1 MQRHRWEASV
11 ISRQRGAAAINIIKL
26 EKTTF
31 KCDVEYRSCCLL
43 HDQIRPRGYLI
54 NAHVIIYM
62 QLMRYPHVFSEF
74 SLQMTSI
81 KSITH
86 TVFNIMEH
94 GNEEN
99 VNNVKEKLFVIE
111 TKNITIMI
119 ILMTI
124 TVPGSN
130 YTFDSLKDDTT
141 STSTVLIW

>member
-1 MQRHRWEASV
+1 
-11 ISRQRGAAAINIIKL
+11 
-26 EKTTF
+26 
-31 KCDVEYRSCCLL
+31 
-43 HDQIRPRGYLI
+43 
-54 NAHVIIYM
+54 
-62 QLMRYPHVFSEF
+62 MRYPHVFSEF

-81 KSITH
+81 KSKTD

-94 GNEEN
+94 GNEES
-99 VNNVKEKLFVIE
+99 VNNVKENFFVIE

>member
-1 MQRHRWEASV
+1 
-11 ISRQRGAAAINIIKL
+11 
-26 EKTTF
+26 
-31 KCDVEYRSCCLL
+31 
-43 HDQIRPRGYLI
+43 
-54 NAHVIIYM
+54 
-62 QLMRYPHVFSEF
+62 MRYPHVFSEF

-81 KSITH
+81 KSITD

>member
-1 MQRHRWEASV
+1 
-11 ISRQRGAAAINIIKL
+11 
-26 EKTTF
+26 
-31 KCDVEYRSCCLL
+31 
-43 HDQIRPRGYLI
+43 
-54 NAHVIIYM
+54 
-62 QLMRYPHVFSEF
+62 MRYPHVFSEF

-81 KSITH
+81 KSITD

-94 GNEEN
+94 GNEES
-99 VNNVKEKLFVIE
+99 VNNVKEKFFVIE

>member
-1 MQRHRWEASV
+1 
-11 ISRQRGAAAINIIKL
+11 
-26 EKTTF
+26 
-31 KCDVEYRSCCLL
+31 
-43 HDQIRPRGYLI
+43 
-54 NAHVIIYM
+54 
-62 QLMRYPHVFSEF
+62 MRYPHVFSEF

-81 KSITH
+81 KSITD

-94 GNEEN
+94 GNEES

>member
-1 MQRHRWEASV
+1 
-11 ISRQRGAAAINIIKL
+11 
-26 EKTTF
+26 
-31 KCDVEYRSCCLL
+31 
-43 HDQIRPRGYLI
+43 
-54 NAHVIIYM
+54 
-62 QLMRYPHVFSEF
+62 MRYPHVFSEF

-81 KSITH
+81 KSITD

-94 GNEEN
+94 GNEES

-141 STSTVLIW
+141 STSTALI

>member
-1 MQRHRWEASV
+1 
-11 ISRQRGAAAINIIKL
+11 
-26 EKTTF
+26 
-31 KCDVEYRSCCLL
+31 
-43 HDQIRPRGYLI
+43 
-54 NAHVIIYM
+54 
-62 QLMRYPHVFSEF
+62 MRYPHVFSEF

-81 KSITH
+81 KSITD

-94 GNEEN
+94 GNEES
-99 VNNVKEKLFVIE
+99 VNNVKENFFVIE

>member
-1 MQRHRWEASV
+1 
-11 ISRQRGAAAINIIKL
+11 
-26 EKTTF
+26 
-31 KCDVEYRSCCLL
+31 
-43 HDQIRPRGYLI
+43 
-54 NAHVIIYM
+54 M
-62 QLMRYPHVFSEF
+62 QLMRYHHVFSEF

-81 KSITH
+81 KSITD

>member
-1 MQRHRWEASV
+1 MQRHSWEASV

-81 KSITH
+81 KSITD

-111 TKNITIMI
+111 TMNITIMI
-119 ILMTI
+119 ILMT
-124 TVPGSN
+124 
-130 YTFDSLKDDTT
+130 
-141 STSTVLIW
+141 

>member
-1 MQRHRWEASV
+1 
-11 ISRQRGAAAINIIKL
+11 
-26 EKTTF
+26 
-31 KCDVEYRSCCLL
+31 
-43 HDQIRPRGYLI
+43 
-54 NAHVIIYM
+54 
-62 QLMRYPHVFSEF
+62 MRYPHVFSEF

-81 KSITH
+81 KSITD

-94 GNEEN
+94 GNEES

-111 TKNITIMI
+111 TMNITIMI

>member
-1 MQRHRWEASV
+1 
-11 ISRQRGAAAINIIKL
+11 
-26 EKTTF
+26 
-31 KCDVEYRSCCLL
+31 
-43 HDQIRPRGYLI
+43 
-54 NAHVIIYM
+54 
-62 QLMRYPHVFSEF
+62 MRYPHVFSEF